1 MDFKVGDGVTMYL
14 YSDRQAGTI
23 TRISKSGKCFWFKLD
38 NAKVISGSEGDGS
51 AKYEYL
57 PDNTRPERR
66 ATKTKYGWSSYGNPI
81 GFGRDQYYDPT
92 F

>member
-1 MDFKVGDGVTMYL
+1 MDFKIGDTVTMCL
-14 YSDRQAGTI
+14 CGSRHAGTI

-38 NAKVISGSEGDGS
+38 NAKVIS
-51 AKYEYL
+51 
-57 PDNTRPERR
+57 DNTLPEHK

-81 GFGRDQYYDPT
+81 GFFGRDQYYDPT